1 MSNPFNI
8 QAGQYTNNYTEQ
20 ENQQFTAEFGAITD
34 AFAAA
39 MVDGAARDAERVQ
52 QIVAAHY
59 AFCSKF
65 WTPTREAYKSLAMS
79 YILPS
84 PYRDSYENHT
94 PGLGQYIYNAI
105 VVWADNNL

>member
-1 MSNPFNI
+1 MSNQFNI
-8 QAGQYTNNYTEQ
+8 QAGQYANNYTEQ
-20 ENQQFTAEFGAITD
+20 ENQQFTAEFGAISD

-39 MVDGAARDAERVQ
+39 MAQGLARDAEQVQ
-52 QIVAAHY
+52 QTVAAHY

-84 PYRDSYENHT
+84 PYRDSYESHT
-94 PGLGQYIYNAI
+94 QGLGQYIYNAI